1 MTAMLG
7 CYALLY
13 GQEYLM
19 IIQNAML
26 QYIGRDVNV
35 ESSEDASSDEVN
47 FARKEE
53 ETEVWDIT
61 TAAVTAPVRDEA
73 NNDGDDKKHGIVI
86 IESGSSSSD
95 GEGGELV
102 RLVVQR
108 CRSASLLV
116 SCEDTKTNPEAT
128 STTTV
133 HSQGYAGIIAY
144 VSFASTNHST
154 QEKLSMVFTAARTL
168 LNLPLVTLG
177 KWGDGSRAKSV
188 LKMASEL
195 DSSDNVTDDATANND
210 ELKGIFV
217 MVVPQAN
224 LICKVKNVGKSV
236 QYHQQ
241 INKDEGRRLYED
253 FIRALK
259 LVSLEHQLT
268 SRNIAVPEHIRKSI
282 KAYTELRKDQTP
294 PSCPPEQMFKN
305 KSLYSS
311 WDDSG
316 FPLTNAEG
324 DALAV
329 TETKSTMKKLRKLFD
344 AQKKRYSKYMQSG
357 VSKEKGSGGED
368 TFKALHLDDAFISI
382 IPGTFGNL
390 QALHLS
396 SDMGPFCHVV
406 NL

>member
-19 IIQNAML
+19 IIQNSML
-26 QYIGRDVNV
+26 QYIGRDAVNV
-35 ESSEDASSDEVN
+35 ESSEDVTRE
-47 FARKEE
+47 EE
-53 ETEVWDIT
+53 ETGGDITT

-73 NNDGDDKKHGIVI
+73 NNDGRGNEHGTVI
-86 IESGSSSSD
+86 IDSGSSSSSEGD
-95 GEGGELV
+95 GGELV

-116 SCEDTKTNPEAT
+116 SCEDGKTNPEAT

-133 HSQGYAGIIAY
+133 HSKGCAGIIAY

-168 LNLPLVTLG
+168 LNLPVVTLG

-195 DSSDNVTDDATANND
+195 DSSDGAAANN
-210 ELKGIFV
+210 EKVKGIFV
-217 MVVPQAN
+217 MIVPQAN

-241 INKDEGRRLYED
+241 IDKDEGRKLYND

-259 LVSLEHQLT
+259 LVSLEHQLI

-282 KAYTELRKDQTP
+282 KAYTEVQKDQTP

-324 DALAV
+324 DALAA
-329 TETKSTMKKLRKLFD
+329 TESKSAMKKLRKLFD
-344 AQKKRYSKYMQSG
+344 TQKKRYSKYLQSG

-368 TFKALHLDDAFISI
+368 TFKALHLDDTFISI